1 MSQLREKHRTL
12 LWNRREQLLAFSYRH
27 VFMNLPHATGAK
39 RKREVINAVVDRNF
53 KELDEID
60 DRIAEINSG
69 RKPSARDM
77 AVAIAGLERDIQLR
91 RRAGTRSKRPK
102 ASDFF

>member
-27 VFMNLPHATGAK
+27 VFKNLPHATGQK
-39 RKREVINAVVDRNF
+39 RKREVMNAVVDRNM

-69 RKPSARDM
+69 RRPSARDM
-77 AVAIAGLERDIQLR
+77 AITIANLERDIRLR
-91 RRAGTRSKRPK
+91 RRAGTGSRRPK